1 MSVYRAIIDFATR
14 LAELGETNGSVELV
28 LPERSW
34 LMLIGDVATRR
45 NYGGLD
51 APPDMLCGPMQVYTP
66 AGMVTVRP
74 EPKPAC
80 TKCGELHCTKNHP
93 EFT

>member
-1 MSVYRAIIDFATR
+1 MSVYRAIIDFTMR
-14 LAELGETNGSVELV
+14 LAELGEHNGNVELV

-74 EPKPAC
+74 EPRPP
-80 TKCGELHCTKNHP
+80 TVEVTKNHP